1 MVTTALVSIL
11 QEKSAPYVPKIM
23 EHMKKVVASSSNSNH
38 DDEIILV
45 RKLRCLIERE
55 RERER
60 EREEKCGDACQTYTR
75 GVT

>member
-1 MVTTALVSIL
+1 MCQNESLMVTTALVSIL

-45 RKLRCLIERE
+45 RYVTDL
-55 RERER
+55 
-60 EREEKCGDACQTYTR
+60 KCDG
-75 GVT
+75 